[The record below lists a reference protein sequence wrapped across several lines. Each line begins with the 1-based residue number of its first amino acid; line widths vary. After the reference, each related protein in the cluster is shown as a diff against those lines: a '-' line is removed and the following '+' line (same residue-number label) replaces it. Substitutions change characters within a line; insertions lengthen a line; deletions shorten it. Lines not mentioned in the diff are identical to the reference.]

1 MNDSSQPTG
10 RGDVHTRILEA
21 ARRCFYR
28 DGITATGVDTLAE
41 EAGVS
46 KRTLY
51 NHFGSKDGLVTA
63 YLERREDR
71 WRRRLAAALDE
82 AGGDPLE
89 RLLAYVRGYG
99 RTIEGE
105 DFRGCAFINAAA
117 ELADTSHPALGV
129 VRGSIENVERGVR
142 QILDDAGV
150 ADPERL
156 AAQILVILEGASS
169 VAGIRRSHDAFADA
183 EAAITA
189 LVRPHLSGDG
199 GDAQRTGRA
208 AVRS

>member
-1 MNDSSQPTG
+1 MSNSAEPTSR
-10 RGDVHTRILEA
+10 RGDVHHRILEA

-71 WRRRLAAALDE
+71 WRRRLATGLE
-82 AGGDPLE
+82 QAGDDPLE
-89 RLLAYVRGYG
+89 RLLAYVRGYA
-99 RTIEGE
+99 RSIEGE

-117 ELADTSHPALGV
+117 ELADASHPALGV

-142 QILDDAGV
+142 QILDGAGV
-150 ADPERL
+150 ADPDRL
-156 AAQILVILEGASS
+156 AAQVLVILEGAIS
-169 VAGIRRSHDAFADA
+169 VAGIRRSYDAFADA
-183 EAAITA
+183 EAAIRD
-189 LVRPHLSGDG
+189 LVRPHLP
-199 GDAQRTGRA
+199 
-208 AVRS
+208 

>member
-1 MNDSSQPTG
+1 MVKSSQSPG
-10 RGDVHTRILEA
+10 RGVDVHTRILEA

-71 WRRRLAAALDE
+71 WRRRLAAGLE
-82 AGGDPLE
+82 QAGDDPLE

-99 RTIEGE
+99 RTIEDE

-117 ELADTSHPALGV
+117 ELADDSHPALGV
-129 VRGSIENVERGVR
+129 VRGSIANVERGVR

-150 ADPERL
+150 ADPGRL

-169 VAGIRRSHDAFADA
+169 VAGIRRSQDAYADA
-183 EAAITA
+183 EAAITD
-189 LVRPHLSGDG
+189 LVRVHL
-199 GDAQRTGRA
+199 R
-208 AVRS
+208 